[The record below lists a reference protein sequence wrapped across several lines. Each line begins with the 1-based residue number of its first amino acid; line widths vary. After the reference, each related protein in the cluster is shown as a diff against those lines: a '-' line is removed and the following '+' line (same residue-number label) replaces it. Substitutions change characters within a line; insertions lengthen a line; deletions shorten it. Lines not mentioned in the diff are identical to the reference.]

1 MQIYTYIHLSRSLE
15 FRPPYYIS
23 SRKCRFFANVVLFP
37 QFDTVWK
44 YLLVL
49 KFVVK
54 ILNWHVSMHEQQESV
69 SGEVSHCLCRSP
81 SDSMTS
87 LKSLRVLE
95 IQGYITKNHLLRT
108 CSVYFIQTM
117 LPVRVNGRVQ
127 QNGQVISHVWYINI
141 LAWLRAFR
149 TSFFVP
155 QEKNKC
161 YNMTFRR
168 YLVAI
173 IKCRLKSFSSDMY

>member
-1 MQIYTYIHLSRSLE
+1 MHTFITL
-15 FRPPYYIS
+15 FGAPPYWILQEGAV
-23 SRKCRFFANVVLFP
+23 FFPNVVLFS

-44 YLLVL
+44 YLSVL

-54 ILNWHVSMHEQQESV
+54 ILNWPVSMHEQQESV

-81 SDSMTS
+81 SDNMTS
-87 LKSLRVLE
+87 VKSTRGLE

-127 QNGQVISHVWYINI
+127 QNGQVISHVRYINI